1 MQYRPVVTSFIQVAQ
16 KILLLRRSSNV
27 GSYRGRWAAVS
38 GYLEGDENPAQRAM
52 TEIREE
58 TGLTSEQ
65 ITLVRAGEMLRVYDE
80 EADVVWV
87 IHPFLFEANEPNVRL
102 DWEHTEFHWVRP
114 DELREYETVPK
125 LRETFHRVRWDL
137 QTVPIAL
144 SNVTRQIEDIAQ
156 DRTHGASYLGSQAIE
171 IMSEVSRLSQARS
184 PDDLFHDL
192 LLVTLHLRNAQP
204 SMATL
209 RNLLGRLLYRID
221 SRRFE
226 FTSAMEF
233 RQIVGSIVEEE
244 LLSIKK
250 SLDDA
255 SKNCALALPET
266 CRVLTHSYSS
276 TVSKALQFA
285 YQFGKR
291 PEVYATES
299 RPGEEGVRLVKDL
312 SSRGL
317 QARLVPDIMA
327 PSEMPNV
334 DLVVVGADSVMA
346 DGSLVNKIGTARIAL
361 FSDTRSIPFYVV
373 SETAKFNTSDFLGE
387 PIRIAAALFDSTPNK
402 YVSEI
407 FTEQGVIQPHD
418 VEQQIRRI
426 LTELYT

>member
-1 MQYRPVVTSFIQVAQ
+1 MQYRPVVTSFIQNTK

-38 GYLEGDENPAQRAM
+38 GYLEGDENAVQRAM

-58 TGLTSEQ
+58 IGLTSEQ
-65 ITLVRAGEMLRVYDE
+65 ITLVRAGEVLRVYDGD
-80 EADVVWV
+80 ADVVWV
-87 IHPFLFEANEPNVRL
+87 IHPFLFETNEPNVRL
-102 DWEHTEFHWVRP
+102 DWEHVEFQWVRP
-114 DELREYETVPK
+114 DALREYETVPK
-125 LRETFHRVRWDL
+125 LRETFDRVRWDL
-137 QTVPIAL
+137 QAVPVAL

-171 IMSEVSRLSQARS
+171 IMSEVSKLSQAGS

-192 LLVTLHLRNAQP
+192 FLVALRLRDAQP
-204 SMATL
+204 GMATL
-209 RNLLGRLLYRID
+209 RNLLGRLLYRVD

-233 RQIVGSIVEEE
+233 KQIVGSIVDEE
-244 LLSIKK
+244 LSSIRK

-312 SSRGL
+312 SSRKI
-317 QARLVPDIMA
+317 QARLVPDVTA
-327 PSEMPNV
+327 PSEMPDV
-334 DLVVVGADSVMA
+334 DLVVVGADSVMT
-346 DGSLVNKIGTARIAL
+346 DGSLVNKIGTTKIAML
-361 FSDTRSIPFYVV
+361 SDARSIPVYVV
-373 SETAKFNTSDFLGE
+373 CETAKFSISDFLGE
-387 PIRIAAALFDSTPNK
+387 PTRIAETLFDLTPDK
-402 YVSEI
+402 YISKI
-407 FTEQGVIQPHD
+407 FTERGAIQPLE
-418 VEQQIRRI
+418 VEQQIRRS
-426 LTELYT
+426 LRELYT